1 MRDKTA
7 SLTFERDLLAR
18 GYRCVVGIDEA
29 GRGAWA
35 GPVAAGA
42 VCLPLERDDLMI
54 ALEGVRDSKLL
65 TPHARESLIDAIK
78 STARGWG
85 VGRAEAGEI
94 DSIGIVPATLL
105 AMQRA
110 VANMIAD
117 FPQVDPDFLLIDSIK
132 WRGLPD
138 RLLDYRAIVKGDQLS
153 LSIAAA
159 SVLAKVTRD
168 RWMLDYD
175 VQYPL
180 YGFAAHKGYGT
191 KQHQAAIR
199 DHQPCPLH
207 RMTYKPLAQLP
218 LPFEDET

>member
-1 MRDKTA
+1 MHDKTA
-7 SLTFERDLLAR
+7 SLAFEYDLLAR
-18 GYRCVVGIDEA
+18 GYRWIVGIDEA

-42 VCLPLERDDLMI
+42 VCLPLERDDLMQT
-54 ALEGVRDSKLL
+54 LEGVRDSKLL
-65 TPHARESLIDAIK
+65 TAHARERLIDAIK
-78 STARGWG
+78 TTACGWG

-94 DSIGIVPATLL
+94 DSSGIVPATRL

-117 FPQVDPDFLLIDSIK
+117 FPQVDPEFLLIDSIK

-138 RLLDYRAIVKGDQLS
+138 RDVPYQAIVKGDQLS

-168 RWMLDYD
+168 PWMVAYD
-175 VQYPL
+175 AEYPQ
-180 YGFAAHKGYGT
+180 YGFAAHKGYGVP
-191 KQHQAAIR
+191 QHRVALR
-199 DHQPCPLH
+199 DHGASPLH
-207 RMTYKPLAQLP
+207 RMSYRPLAQMA
-218 LPFEDET
+218 LPFEETQ